1 MVLKRRR
8 GRIIRP
14 VLPARRYWARFLLSL
29 ALGALA
35 GLLIGELVQGSTGV
49 PGWAVFGA
57 AAGLV
62 LGLLIFML
70 RRDT

>member
-1 MVLKRRR
+1 
-8 GRIIRP
+8 

-35 GLLIGELVQGSTGV
+35 GLLVGELVQSRTGV
-49 PGWAVFGA
+49 PGWPVVGA
-57 AAGLV
+57 AIGLI